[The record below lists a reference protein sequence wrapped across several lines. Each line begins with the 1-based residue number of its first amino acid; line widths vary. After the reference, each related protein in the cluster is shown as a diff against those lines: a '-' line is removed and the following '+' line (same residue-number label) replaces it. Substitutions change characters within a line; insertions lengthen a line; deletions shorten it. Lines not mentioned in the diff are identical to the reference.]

1 MNLKELARS
10 RGTNLKQVAE
20 KCGIPASTL
29 YAISRGD
36 TNLDN
41 VGIDT
46 FLKLSGALGMGAQEL
61 MDEMNGVPSEPR
73 PSAQREAVDLSPD
86 ERSLLS
92 LYRKMDAQF
101 RAMMLKN
108 AEAYVAAS
116 EKEADAD
123 GVQRTA

>member
-1 MNLKELARS
+1 MNLKELARH

-46 FLKLSGALGMGAQEL
+46 FLKLSGALGMDAQEL
-61 MDEMNGVPSEPR
+61 MNEMNGVSNSTR
-73 PSAQREAVDLSPD
+73 PPARQEEDLSTD
-86 ERSLLS
+86 EQKLVA
-92 LYRKMDAQF
+92 LYRKMDAQYK
-101 RAMMLKN
+101 AMMLKN

-116 EKEADAD
+116 GKEADAD

>member
-1 MNLKELARS
+1 MNLKELARH

-46 FLKLSGALGMGAQEL
+46 FLKLSGALGMDAQEL
-61 MDEMNGVPSEPR
+61 MNEMNGVSNSAR
-73 PSAQREAVDLSPD
+73 PPARQEEDGLPPD
-86 ERSLLS
+86 ERSLLN
-92 LYRKMDAQF
+92 LYRKMDTQYK
-101 RAMMLKN
+101 AMMLKN

>member
-1 MNLKELARS
+1 MNLKELARH

-46 FLKLSGALGMGAQEL
+46 FLKLSGALGMDAQEL
-61 MDEMNGVPSEPR
+61 MNEMNGVSNSTR
-73 PSAQREAVDLSPD
+73 PPARQEEALSTDEQRLVA
-86 ERSLLS
+86 
-92 LYRKMDAQF
+92 LYRKMDAQY

-116 EKEADAD
+116 GKEADAD